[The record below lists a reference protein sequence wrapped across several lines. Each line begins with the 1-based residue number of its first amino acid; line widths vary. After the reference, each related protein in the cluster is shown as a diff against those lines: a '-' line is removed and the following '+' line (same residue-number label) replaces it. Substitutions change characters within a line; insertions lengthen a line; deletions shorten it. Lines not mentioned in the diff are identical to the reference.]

1 MVMGTR
7 AHQLAMYAVYEAPF
21 QMVSDHPAAYKDQPA
36 FEFIKRVPA
45 TWDETKVLNGDPGE
59 YVTVARRHGNEWFL
73 GSMTN
78 WTARELEIPLAFLGS
93 GRYTAEIYQDAEDA
107 GRYPKN
113 IRVLKETVDH
123 STRLKAPL
131 ASGGGYAVRFVP
143 AGP

>member
-1 MVMGTR
+1 MSTLTHNSMTNHHAPGLIQQIGETLHVWHERYRTR
-7 AHQLAMYAVYEAPF
+7 REL
-21 QMVSDHPAAYKDQPA
+21 
-36 FEFIKRVPA
+36 
-45 TWDETKVLNGDPGE
+45 
-59 YVTVARRHGNEWFL
+59 
-73 GSMTN
+73 TN